1 MQIVA
6 TLFFLACLGSGLATI
21 WHMVSVHFDRI
32 LDALVKRSPASAP
45 SPSADIIAFPRR
57 MTVRLP
63 ERLAA

>member
-6 TLFFLACLGSGLATI
+6 TLFFLACLGLGLATI
-21 WHMVSVHFDRI
+21 WHMVSTHFDRI
-32 LDALVKRSPASAP
+32 IGALAMRAPASAP

-57 MTVRLP
+57 MTVRRP